1 MLYICLNPCVFPNL
15 FALFFKFENDIECN
29 TTHRS
34 GQECC
39 TVGIKIKN
47 NNINFL
53 IT

>member
-15 FALFFKFENDIECN
+15 FALSFKFENDIEYN

-34 GQECC
+34 EQEFY
-39 TVGIKIKN
+39 TVGIKIKHD
-47 NNINFL
+47 NINFL